1 MTKKLYPSDLFWDA
15 TESYTYYPKI
25 IKENYSKIFRQ
36 NFKKFNLWIDGLS
49 KENLKDYNWWLTRL
63 ASRDER
69 ISSIFHNIV
78 VYKSI
83 LKIRNYKT
91 NVVLL
96 TNSKKLKILLDQKNF
111 NNIEI
116 KLKNYKSFTKRLYLC
131 LKEFSLLIINIC
143 LVKVFFKFKH
153 NKNESL
159 NLVDF
164 FDINQKKQ
172 VKKYFGNFITNR
184 NSNYL
189 YVPTFL
195 NYSPKNIIAQL
206 NKKNILLREYFIE
219 FEDIFVIFKSLFI
232 KKFKFNGKF
241 SGIIFL
247 YY

>member
-91 NVVLL
+91 N
-96 TNSKKLKILLDQKNF
+96 S
-111 NNIEI
+111 
-116 KLKNYKSFTKRLYLC
+116 
-131 LKEFSLLIINIC
+131 
-143 LVKVFFKFKH
+143 
-153 NKNESL
+153 
-159 NLVDF
+159 
-164 FDINQKKQ
+164 
-172 VKKYFGNFITNR
+172 
-184 NSNYL
+184 
-189 YVPTFL
+189 
-195 NYSPKNIIAQL
+195 
-206 NKKNILLREYFIE
+206 
-219 FEDIFVIFKSLFI
+219 
-232 KKFKFNGKF
+232 
-241 SGIIFL
+241 
-247 YY
+247 